1 MLETRWAKHLEE
13 SFDELLDNPFI
24 VACSSGIDS
33 VVLAHLCAR
42 LKLDFSLAH
51 VNFQLRGKES
61 DLDAEFVR
69 ELAKKLGINAHIYT
83 CDANT
88 YALEHKVSIQVS
100 AREIRYR
107 WFQEIAN
114 ESGALAVL
122 TAHHLDDSI
131 ENFALQAA
139 RGSGIKGLLGVPPKR
154 GIFWRPLLPFE
165 KSELQL
171 WAESN
176 QLMWR

>member
-13 SFDELLDNPFI
+13 SFDELLDNHFI

-69 ELAKKLGINAHIYT
+69 ELAKKLGASGTPTFFINGRRLRGAQPSEAFEAII
-83 CDANT
+83 NQE
-88 YALEHKVSIQVS
+88 LKIQ
-100 AREIRYR
+100 R
-107 WFQEIAN
+107 
-114 ESGALAVL
+114 
-122 TAHHLDDSI
+122 
-131 ENFALQAA
+131 
-139 RGSGIKGLLGVPPKR
+139 
-154 GIFWRPLLPFE
+154 
-165 KSELQL
+165 
-171 WAESN
+171 
-176 QLMWR
+176 